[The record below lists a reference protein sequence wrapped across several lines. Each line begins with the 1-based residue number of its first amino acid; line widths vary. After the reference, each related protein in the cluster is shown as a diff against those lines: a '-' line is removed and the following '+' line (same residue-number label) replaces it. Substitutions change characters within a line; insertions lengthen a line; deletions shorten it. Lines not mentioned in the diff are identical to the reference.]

1 MLKNNLK
8 EKNTKSVGIGE
19 NTEEADKDRKALRWM
34 GFGIEFIGV
43 LGIFS
48 YGGWWADQK
57 LDTRP
62 WLMLTGFAVAF
73 VGMMYLLYKE
83 TANLRK

>member
-1 MLKNNLK
+1 MSENKLE
-8 EKNTKSVGIGE
+8 EKDTKSVGVGK

-43 LGIFS
+43 MAIFS
-48 YGGWWADQK
+48 YAGWWADQK
-57 LDTRP
+57 LDTGP
-62 WLMLTGFAVAF
+62 WLMLIGFAVAF
-73 VGMMYLLYKE
+73 TGMIYLLYKE